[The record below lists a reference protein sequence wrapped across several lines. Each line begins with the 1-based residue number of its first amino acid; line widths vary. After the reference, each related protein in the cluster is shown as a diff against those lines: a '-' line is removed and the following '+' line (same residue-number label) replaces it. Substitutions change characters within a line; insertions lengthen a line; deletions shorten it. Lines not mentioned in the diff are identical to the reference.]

1 MDSSLRLRI
10 WTARR
15 RHSTTQCALESRMVN
30 FDRFAITDISA
41 SPSCLSWQRILN
53 YSTRLPVPAGNTP
66 EADAYISDQNMS
78 LTGAD
83 PAHRRFW
90 RPENRA
96 KIHVVLCG

>member
-41 SPSCLSWQRILN
+41 SPSCLYWQRQ
-53 YSTRLPVPAGNTP
+53 YSITP
-66 EADAYISDQNMS
+66 LDY
-78 LTGAD
+78 
-83 PAHRRFW
+83 PCRRQH
-90 RPENRA
+90 P
-96 KIHVVLCG
+96 